1 MCSVKKIGPWLL
13 RRSHPLEGTNIS
25 TLNAHLN
32 AEIISFPHFPISPF
46 PSLSHSLPPFSFPS
60 PFALLLSLSPFSFPF
75 SFLFSLSP
83 FSFLLSP
90 SPFPFPFHFLLSPF
104 SFPSPFAVPF
114 LLSLP
119 SSPLLIFSSSPL
131 LLLLFFSFLLSPF
144 PFPFPFPSPFPF
156 LLSPFSFLFSPF
168 LLSILLSLSLYKWN
182 AGVTYRWRNPK
193 LWFSLKKWT
202 PDLNTV
208 FKLT

>member
-1 MCSVKKIGPWLL
+1 MYSVKKIGPWLL

-46 PSLSHSLPPFSFPS
+46 SFPFSFPS
-60 PFALLLSLSPFSFPF
+60 PFALLLSLSPF

-119 SSPLLIFSSSPL
+119 SSPLLIFSSSP
-131 LLLLFFSFLLSPF
+131 LLLFFSFLLSPF